1 MNQKTLIRNNEENIY
16 SPNPTEAYEEYSY
29 LPQTTTLQGAYEM
42 QSIKPTV
49 TNIVTPE
56 GGQNEETTASHETR
70 EKRDALGKR
79 KRCTMQLFMFLNMF
93 LFICIF
99 VAAGL
104 VICKILEIWT
114 DLN

>member
-1 MNQKTLIRNNEENIY
+1 MSQKTLIRDNEENIY

-56 GGQNEETTASHETR
+56 GGQNEETTASQETR
-70 EKRDALGKR
+70 ENRDALNQR
-79 KRCTMQLFMFLNMF
+79 KKWALQLCLSIFCFV
-93 LFICIF
+93 CIIF
-99 VAAGL
+99 AASA
-104 VICKILEIWT
+104 IFCKIFEKLT
-114 DLN
+114 DFNLI